1 MRNLIVLSLVAATAF
16 AETKPDAVDLAR
28 QLESAFVSVAAEASA
43 SVVVI
48 TTTQKAAVGREAP
61 MDPEELPEDSPFR
74 FFFRHHGFP
83 MPEPRDTD
91 SQGSGVI
98 LRKDGYILTNHHVV
112 QGASAIKVRL
122 KDGREFD
129 AKLIGT
135 DDRTDIAVLKVE
147 ATDLPPANF
156 GDSDHVKVG
165 QWAIAI
171 GAPYQ
176 LDYSFTVGFVSAK
189 ERSAVWSRAGSAYED
204 YIQTDA
210 SINPGNSGGPL
221 CDIEGRVIGINTLI
235 RGINRGIGFAI
246 PSNMARDV
254 ADKLIRDG
262 RIVRPWLGVR
272 IESLA
277 DNKELADTLPNLKDG
292 VVIRAIYP
300 DTPAAR
306 SELKPADI
314 ITAVDGVPVKSTRD
328 LQRQVL
334 RKQIG
339 EPVSLTVF
347 RDGKPLTISLATG
360 ELPDETQFASQRT
373 PRQEPAPEAI
383 WGLTVQTLTRELAEK
398 LSLSETTGV
407 LISDV
412 AADSLAAEQGLQ
424 RGDIITE
431 VNRKPVATAEQFK
444 TALAEADPARGA
456 LLYVQRDGA
465 STFVVLK
472 QTP

>member
-1 MRNLIVLSLVAATAF
+1 MSKRLLLSLVAATALAR
-16 AETKPDAVDLAR
+16 AEPSAVDLAR
-28 QLESAFVSVAAEASA
+28 QLESAFVSVAAEVSE

-48 TTTQKAAVGREAP
+48 TATQKGAARREAP
-61 MDPEELPEDSPFR
+61 AEWEELPDDSPFR

-83 MPEPRDTD
+83 LPERETD
-91 SQGSGVI
+91 SQGSGTI
-98 LRKDGYILTNHHVV
+98 FRKDGYILTNHHVV
-112 QGASAIKVRL
+112 HGASAIKVRL
-122 KDGREFD
+122 KDGREL
-129 AKLIGT
+129 AAQLIGT

-147 ATDLPPANF
+147 ATDLRAANF
-156 GDSDHVKVG
+156 GNSDQVKVG

-176 LDYSFTVGFVSAK
+176 LEYSFTVGFVSAK
-189 ERSAVWSRAGSAYED
+189 ERSAVWSRGGSAYED

-254 ADKLIRDG
+254 AEKLIRDG
-262 RIVRPWLGVR
+262 KIVRPWLGIR

-277 DNKELADTLPNLKDG
+277 DNKELTETLPDVKDG

-300 DTPAAR
+300 NTPAAQ
-306 SELKPADI
+306 SDLKPADV
-314 ITAVDGVPVKSTRD
+314 ITAVDGVPVRTTRD

-339 EPVSLTVF
+339 DVVSLTVY
-347 RDGKPLTISLATG
+347 RDGKPLKITLRTG
-360 ELPDETQFASQRT
+360 ELPEETQFASQRA
-373 PRQEPAPEAI
+373 PRDEPPPESV
-383 WGLTVQTLTRELAEK
+383 WGLTVQTLTKDLAEK
-398 LSLSETTGV
+398 LNLSGTTGV
-407 LISDV
+407 LVSDV
-412 AADSLAAEQGLQ
+412 AADSPAAANGLQ
-424 RGDIITE
+424 RGDLITE
-431 VNRKPVATAEQFK
+431 VNRTPVATAEQFK
-444 TALAEADPARGA
+444 AALARADPAKGA

-472 QTP
+472 QNE

>member
-1 MRNLIVLSLVAATAF
+1 MRKFLLLSLVATTAL
-16 AETKPDAVDLAR
+16 AKTEPGAVDLAR
-28 QLESAFVSVAAEASA
+28 QLESAFVNVAAEASA

-48 TTTQKAAVGREAP
+48 TTTQKAGAGREVP
-61 MDPEELPEDSPFR
+61 MDPEELPDESPFR

-122 KDGREFD
+122 KDGREYD

-147 ATDLPPANF
+147 AADLPAANF
-156 GDSDHVKVG
+156 GDSDRVKVG

-262 RIVRPWLGVR
+262 KIVRPWLGVR

-347 RDGKPLTISLATG
+347 RDGNPLTISLATG

-373 PRQEPAPEAI
+373 PRREPAPEAI

-398 LSLSETTGV
+398 LHLPETTGV

-431 VNRKPVATAEQFK
+431 VNRKPVTTADQFK
-444 TALAEADPARGA
+444 AALAEADPVRGA